1 MGPTLGVPPCPT
13 PTCHPTHPPTCH
25 PIRVGT
31 VTTGS
36 SRSQSWSG
44 EDADVADARR
54 FVASCLAA
62 NGLVSTVADAC
73 LVAGELATNAI
84 VHTHGP
90 FTITVATAIDSVL
103 LTVGDESPTVSRTPR
118 PPEWED
124 RGRGLAI
131 VAALSTD
138 WGVTSEAHRGK
149 SVWALMS
156 PSRWTD
162 LTDAEGRRGRDR
174 RPSPRHLQ
182 AIRLGPEQSVHRGR
196 AHPRDGRAAGPDAR
210 PHRHTSVKI
219 P

>member
-1 MGPTLGVPPCPT
+1 M
-13 PTCHPTHPPTCH
+13 
-25 PIRVGT
+25 
-31 VTTGS
+31 TTGS

-54 FVASCLAA
+54 FVASHLAA
-62 NGLVSTVADAC
+62 NGLVSAVPDAC
-73 LVAGELATNAI
+73 LVAGELASNAV

-103 LTVGDESPTVSRTPR
+103 LTVGDESPTMSRTPR

-162 LTDAEGRRGRDR
+162 LTEGEGRSGRDR
-174 RPSPRHLQ
+174 GLSCRHLQ
-182 AIRLGPEQSVHRGR
+182 AVRLGTEQSVHGRR
-196 AHPRDGRAAGPDAR
+196 AHPRDGRATGPDAR
-210 PHRHTSVKI
+210 PHRHDLGKGPFTCGFAGSTSRGRSARATVGS
-219 P
+219 PST